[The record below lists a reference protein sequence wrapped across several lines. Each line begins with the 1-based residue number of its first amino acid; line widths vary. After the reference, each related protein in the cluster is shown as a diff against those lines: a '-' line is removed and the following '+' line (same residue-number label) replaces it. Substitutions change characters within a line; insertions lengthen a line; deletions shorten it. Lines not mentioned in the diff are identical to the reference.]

1 MTHFTLRWQVRA
13 VKTRGGPI
21 KWDDG
26 QGNHPMTAKAM
37 GMKYPAGWDKT
48 VEAVLA
54 HHVSVHRALHQA
66 AYELHWRA
74 FERLAAHRDT
84 GASRVGIEQ
93 GDYLDWYV
101 YLEDTE
107 SRKSE
112 GPTQNA
118 SGKRSALSIEFGH
131 LTRSGSR
138 VGGLFVLTGAVSG
151 MAKTPRRRWDK

>member
-1 MTHFTLRWQVRA
+1 MTHITLRWKMRV

-21 KWDDG
+21 KWFDG
-26 QGNHPMTAKAM
+26 QGDHPVTAKAM
-37 GMKYPAGWDKT
+37 GLKSPAGWDKT

-54 HHVSVHRALHQA
+54 HHSSVHVALASA
-66 AYELHWRA
+66 AAELHA
-74 FERLAAHRDT
+74 KASARLAAHRDT
-84 GASRVGIEQ
+84 GASRVGIER

-101 YLEDTE
+101 YLEDVE

-112 GPTQNA
+112 GPTKNA

-138 VGGLFVLTGAVSG
+138 VGGLFILTGAVSG
-151 MAKTPRRRWDK
+151 MANTPRRRWDK